1 MIVAIG
7 SIRREAA
14 GIIRSGEYTA
24 IEAPEDFVAY
34 RPESEDYPAI
44 VLSGSGSAR
53 AARATKW
60 AIEEFYPEAVISF
73 GFCGATKDYA
83 RSGDIVIAA
92 RVLDLPGSPF
102 EWSIV
107 EDTNSLGPDR
117 TILLAARTAVE
128 ISGLDF
134 HHGTIVTISKVAT
147 TSGAK
152 KWLGEAVNATA
163 ADTAAH
169 AIASTASTAGI
180 PWGVFSSV
188 LDDQDFDS
196 PGVVDRLG
204 SGPGGRGN
212 MAYIKHV
219 SNTPQDLP
227 ALLRLGRSSNS
238 ASASLTTFMAA
249 FVQAHTALT
258 KAAQPGASG

>member
-7 SIRREAA
+7 SLRREAA

-34 RPESEDYPAI
+34 RSESEEYPAI
-44 VLSGSGSAR
+44 VLSGSGSDR
-53 AARATKW
+53 AARAAKW
-60 AIEEFYPEAVISF
+60 AIEEFSPEAIVSF
-73 GFCGATKDYA
+73 GFCGATKNYA

-107 EDTNSLGPDR
+107 DDTNSMGPDR
-117 TILLAARTAVE
+117 TMLLAARTAVE

-163 ADTAAH
+163 AVTSAH
-169 AIASTASTAGI
+169 AVAATASAAGI
-180 PWGVFSSV
+180 PWGVVASV
-188 LDDQDFDS
+188 LDDRDSDS
-196 PGVVDRLG
+196 PAVVDRLG
-204 SGPGGRGN
+204 SGPNERGIT
-212 MAYIKHV
+212 AYIKHV

-227 ALLRLGRSSNS
+227 ALMRLGRSSTR
-238 ASASLTTFMAA
+238 ASASLTTFITA
-249 FVQAHTALT
+249 FMQAQTALT
-258 KAAQPGASG
+258 KAEQPAASE

>member
-14 GIIRSGEYTA
+14 GIIRSGNYTA

-34 RPESEDYPAI
+34 RPESEEYPTI
-44 VLSGSGSAR
+44 VLSGSGSER

-60 AIEEFYPEAVISF
+60 AIEKFSPEAIVSF
-73 GFCGATKDYA
+73 GFCAATKNYA

-92 RVLDLPGSPF
+92 RVIDLPGSPL

-107 EDTNSLGPDR
+107 DDLNSLRPDR
-117 TILLAARTAVE
+117 TMLLASRTAVE

-134 HHGTIVTISKVAT
+134 HHGTIATIAKVAT

-152 KWLGEAVNATA
+152 KWIGEATNATA
-163 ADTAAH
+163 ADTVAHTIAAMASAAH
-169 AIASTASTAGI
+169 I
-180 PWGVFSSV
+180 PWAVVCSVFDDCDFNSPTV
-188 LDDQDFDS
+188 LDRIS
-196 PGVVDRLG
+196 
-204 SGPGGRGN
+204 SGPNGRGN

-227 ALLRLGRSSNS
+227 ALMRLGRSATRANT
-238 ASASLTTFMAA
+238 SLNMFIKA
-249 FVQAHTALT
+249 FIKAYTALT
-258 KAAQPGASG
+258 KAQQTAASE